1 MFTALLRQQ
10 LDHHI
15 PAVTGFC
22 NAFSNK
28 HFEENRT
35 ILVCQADNVEIFL
48 FSFFSVLCFSVC
60 YRTFLHS
67 SISLPL
73 IPPTKKG
80 QVFKSSTWLE
90 EF

>member
-15 PAVTGFC
+15 PAVTRFC

-35 ILVCQADNVEIFL
+35 ILVCQADMSRFFCL
-48 FSFFSVLCFSVC
+48 AFSVLCFSAC
-60 YRTFLHS
+60 YHTFLHS

-73 IPPTKKG
+73 VHPNKKG